1 MNLHL
6 LGVDG
11 IPEIHPGDDLGGLV
25 AGCAAP
31 LCSGDIV
38 VIAQKVVSKAEGR
51 LRDLSEV
58 TVGGPACRLARR
70 LKADPRMVQVILDES
85 VRIVRDSSVL
95 IVETRHGFVCANA
108 GVDRSNVPGENVV
121 SLLPIDCD
129 GSADALRSRIAQ
141 VSGTTVGVIIS
152 DTWGRPWRMGI
163 TNFALGVSGVPA
175 LLDYRSRVDDFGM
188 QLKASLVATA
198 DELAAAAELVM
209 GKARRVPA
217 VIVRGFDTFG
227 GQLGRGRDLM
237 RPRELDLFR

>member
-1 MNLHL
+1 M
-6 LGVDG
+6 GG
-11 IPEIHPGDDLGGLV
+11 IPEIHPGDDLGALV

-51 LRDLSEV
+51 LRDLSVV
-58 TVGGPACRLARR
+58 TVGRRARRLARR
-70 LKADPRMVQVILDES
+70 LEADPRIVQVILDES
-85 VRIVRDSSVL
+85 VRVVRDSTVL

-108 GVDRSNVPGENVV
+108 GVDRSNVPGENAV

-129 GSADALRSRIAQ
+129 RSADALRSRIAQ
-141 VSGTTVGVIIS
+141 VSRTTVGVIIS

-175 LLDYRSRVDDFGM
+175 LHDYRSQADDFGM

-209 GKARRVPA
+209 GKTRRVPA
-217 VIVRGFDTFG
+217 VIIRGFENFG
-227 GQLGRGRDLM
+227 SQLGRGRDLM

>member
-6 LGVDG
+6 LGVEG
-11 IPEIHPGDDLGGLV
+11 IPEIHPGDDLGALV
-25 AGCAAP
+25 ARCAAP

-51 LRDLSEV
+51 LRDLSDV
-58 TVGGPACRLARR
+58 TVGRPARRLARR
-70 LKADPRMVQVILDES
+70 LQADPRLVQVILDES

-108 GVDRSNVPGENVV
+108 GVDRSNVPGNDLV

-129 GSADALRSRIAQ
+129 ESADALRNRIAQ
-141 VSGTTVGVIIS
+141 VSGTTVGVIVS
-152 DTWGRPWRMGI
+152 DTWGRPWRLGI
-163 TNFALGVSGVPA
+163 TNSALGVSGMPA
-175 LLDYRSRVDDFGM
+175 LLDYRGGMDDFGM
-188 QLKASLVATA
+188 QLKASVLATA

-209 GKARRVPA
+209 GKTSRVPA
-217 VIVRGFDTFG
+217 VIIRGFDIFSD
-227 GQLGRGRDLM
+227 QAGRGRDLV